1 MPVRHPGRWVAV
13 AVLAV
18 LGAMLVNTVLTNDGF
33 RWDVVGRYL
42 FSPPV
47 LNGLQNTLI
56 LTVLSMLIGIVGG
69 IALAIMRLSPNPV
82 LSSVA
87 GLYIWLFRGTPLIAQ
102 LLFWNFLAAL
112 YPRLSLGVPFGPE
125 FVSFDTNQLINQFTA
140 CLLGLGL
147 NEAAY
152 MAEIVRGG
160 LQSVDHGQSEA
171 AGALG
176 MSRGQTLRR
185 IVLPQA
191 MRVIIPPTGNET
203 ISMLKTTSLVVVIG
217 YFELMTSVQRIYS
230 VNFQTIPLLIV
241 AAIWYL
247 ALTSV
252 LSIGQGFVERRY
264 GRGVH
269 RGPTGRAPAAPAPD
283 GGNEMTE
290 NGDEPADGRGR
301 RDPQELRPAS
311 RCCAGS
317 TSRCSRGEVACVIG
331 PSGSGKSTFLRCINH
346 LESIDAGTMTVD
358 GELIGYRRRGDK
370 LYELRESEVARQ
382 APRHRDGVP
391 AVQPVPA
398 HDGARE
404 RHGGA
409 LHGAPDVEEAGPGSR
424 ARACSSGS
432 GWATGRDNYPTQ
444 LSGGQQQRVAIARAL
459 AMQPRLMLFDEPT
472 SALDPELV
480 GEVLDVMRGLAR
492 EGMTM
497 VVVTHEMGFAREVAD
512 SLVFMDE
519 GRIVEAGAPREVL
532 ANPKHERTQA
542 FLSKVL

>member
-1 MPVRHPGRWVAV
+1 MTDTTTTGRATTAPEPIKAVPVRRPGRWAAV

-18 LGAMLVNTVLTNDGF
+18 LAAMFVHTVLTNDRF

-42 FSPPV
+42 FAPPV
-47 LNGLQNTLI
+47 LNGLRNTLV
-56 LTVLSMLIGIVGG
+56 LTVLAMLIGIVGG
-69 IALAIMRLSPNPV
+69 IALAVMRLSPNPV

-87 GLYIWLFRGTPLIAQ
+87 AGYIWLFRGTPQIAQ

-176 MSRGQTLRR
+176 MSRSQTLRR

-217 YFELMTSVQRIYS
+217 YFELLTSVQRIYS

-252 LSIGQGFVERRY
+252 LSVVQGFIERRY

-269 RGPTGRAPAAPAPD
+269 
-283 GGNEMTE
+283 GG
-290 NGDEPADGRGR
+290 GAGLRLFGR
-301 RDPQELRPAS
+301 REGA
-311 RCCAGS
+311 A
-317 TSRCSRGEVACVIG
+317 RG
-331 PSGSGKSTFLRCINH
+331 
-346 LESIDAGTMTVD
+346 
-358 GELIGYRRRGDK
+358 
-370 LYELRESEVARQ
+370 
-382 APRHRDGVP
+382 
-391 AVQPVPA
+391 
-398 HDGARE
+398 
-404 RHGGA
+404 
-409 LHGAPDVEEAGPGSR
+409 
-424 ARACSSGS
+424 
-432 GWATGRDNYPTQ
+432 
-444 LSGGQQQRVAIARAL
+444 
-459 AMQPRLMLFDEPT
+459 
-472 SALDPELV
+472 
-480 GEVLDVMRGLAR
+480 
-492 EGMTM
+492 
-497 VVVTHEMGFAREVAD
+497 
-512 SLVFMDE
+512 
-519 GRIVEAGAPREVL
+519 
-532 ANPKHERTQA
+532 
-542 FLSKVL
+542 